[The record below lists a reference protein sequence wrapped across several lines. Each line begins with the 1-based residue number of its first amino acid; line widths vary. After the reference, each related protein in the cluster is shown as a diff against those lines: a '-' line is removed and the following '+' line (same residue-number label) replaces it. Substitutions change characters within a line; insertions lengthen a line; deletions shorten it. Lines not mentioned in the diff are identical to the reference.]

1 MIKTTLFHEIVSN
14 MILSVY
20 TITEQNLKFPLL
32 ASRKFAEDIVITMIE
47 AIMGAA
53 VQFIQKNETFAG
65 E

>member
-1 MIKTTLFHEIVSN
+1 

-20 TITEQNLKFPLL
+20 TITEQNLKFPLQ

-53 VQFIQKNETFAG
+53 AQFIQKNETFAG